1 MSFNIAVAGKG
12 GSGKTS
18 VASLIIRY
26 LKKNSPGPILAID
39 ADPNANLGESLGLE
53 VRQTV
58 GLVLDEFQKDKIKIP
73 PGMTKEVYLEYK
85 LNEIIVESDE
95 LDLVTMGRGEGPEC
109 YCYPNLII
117 RKFADRLVGNYAYMV
132 MDNEAGMEHLS
143 RRTTQNI
150 DELLIIS
157 DHSVK
162 GVRTVARIRDLV
174 AQLKLAV
181 KRQAVIINFAPAKL
195 DPLVTDEL
203 ARLGIE
209 PTAIIPYDKE
219 VYNYDLKLKPLLDL
233 PDSSK
238 AVRAVNDLMAKLL
251 NRDCLATY
259 PPQHPPAPLMQGLHL
274 PLSGEEEC
282 R

>member
-26 LKKNSPGPILAID
+26 LKKNGSGPILAID

-53 VRQTV
+53 VKQTV
-58 GLVLDEFQKDKIKIP
+58 GSVLDEFQKNKIKIP
-73 PGMTKEVYLEYK
+73 PGITKDVYLEYK
-85 LNEIIVESDE
+85 LNKIVVESNK

-109 YCYPNLII
+109 YCYPNLIT
-117 RKFADRLVGNYAYMV
+117 RKFADKLAENYAYMV

-162 GVRTVARIRDLV
+162 GVRTVARIRDLI

-181 KRQAVIINFAPAKL
+181 KRQSVIINFALDKL
-195 DPLVTDEL
+195 DPLVADEL
-203 ARLGIE
+203 VRLGIE
-209 PTAIIPYDKE
+209 PTATIPLDE
-219 VYNYDLKLKPLLDL
+219 EIREYDLKLKPLLDL

-238 AVRAVNDLMAKLL
+238 AVRVVNDLMAKLL
-251 NRDCLATY
+251 NRT
-259 PPQHPPAPLMQGLHL
+259 
-274 PLSGEEEC
+274 
-282 R
+282 

>member
-18 VASLIIRY
+18 IASLIIRY
-26 LKKNSPGPILAID
+26 LKKNGSGPILAVD
-39 ADPNANLGESLGLE
+39 ADPNANLGESLGLDIK
-53 VRQTV
+53 QTV
-58 GLVLDEFQKDKIKIP
+58 GSIIVSFNEDKINIP

-85 LNEIIVESDE
+85 LNEVIVESKG

-109 YCYPNLII
+109 YCYPNLIL
-117 RKFADRLVGNYAYMV
+117 RKFVDTLSENYAYVV

-174 AQLKLAV
+174 SELKLVV
-181 KRQAVIINFAPAKL
+181 KRQSVIINLVPTTL
-195 DPLVTDEL
+195 DPLISEEL
-203 ARLGIE
+203 DRLGIE
-209 PTAIIPYDKE
+209 PVATVPLDEE
-219 VYNYDLKLKPLLDL
+219 VYQYDLKLRPLLDL
-233 PDSSK
+233 PDTSK
-238 AVRAVNDLMAKLL
+238 AVEVISELMAKLL
-251 NRDCLATY
+251 NKN
-259 PPQHPPAPLMQGLHL
+259 
-274 PLSGEEEC
+274 
-282 R
+282 